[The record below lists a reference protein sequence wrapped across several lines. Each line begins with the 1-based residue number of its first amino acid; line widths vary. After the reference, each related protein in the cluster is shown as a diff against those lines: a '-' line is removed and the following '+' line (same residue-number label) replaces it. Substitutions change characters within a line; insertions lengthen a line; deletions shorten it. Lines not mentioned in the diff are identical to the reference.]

1 MQLRRQPRAMDFESR
16 DARFGILL
24 IAPAVAWVFVV
35 VVIPLV
41 AAFSTSLTNQRT
53 PGRPAD
59 FVGFSNYADLIA
71 DAGFRS
77 ALARSAI
84 WVISNGLLQTAV
96 ALAVALLL
104 NRPFIGQ
111 SFVRSW
117 ILLPWVVP
125 SAVIAILWKWMMDAS
140 VGIINFSLTTYGLTD
155 GPILFLSSP
164 DNAFRS
170 MVAINSWRL
179 FPFIAIILL
188 AALQSVPE
196 DQYEAASID
205 GATRFMQFKSITFPH
220 IAPTLTV
227 LGLVGTLWAA
237 NVFDLIWMITRGG
250 PVNTTRTA
258 PVFIYDRAF
267 AGFNNASA
275 SAASIVLLLFLAA
288 FAATF
293 VFLGRRQLGQ
303 LDTALEEV
311 VEAGKESA

>member
-1 MQLRRQPRAMDFESR
+1 MDFESR

-140 VGIINFSLTTYGLTD
+140 VGVINFSLTTYGLTD

>member
-1 MQLRRQPRAMDFESR
+1 MRLRRQARAMDYESR

-24 IAPAVAWVFVV
+24 VAPAVAWIVI
-35 VVIPLV
+35 VVIIPLF
-41 AAFSTSLTNQRT
+41 AALYTSVSDQRT
-53 PGRPAD
+53 PGTPAN
-59 FVGFSNYADLIA
+59 FIGFTNYVDLLG
-71 DAGFRS
+71 DPGFRS
-77 ALARSAI
+77 ALGRSAL
-84 WVISNGLLQTAV
+84 WVITNGLLQTSV

-104 NRPFIGQ
+104 NRPFFGQ

-140 VGIINFSLTTYGLTD
+140 VGVINFSLSSYGLTD

-164 DNAFRS
+164 DNAFAS

-179 FPFIAIILL
+179 FPFITIILL
-188 AALQSVPE
+188 AALQSAPE
-196 DQYEAASID
+196 DQYEAANID
-205 GATRFMQFKSITFPH
+205 GATRFMQFRSITFPH

-237 NVFDLIWMITRGG
+237 NVFDLVWMITRGG
-250 PVNTTRTA
+250 PVDTTRTA

-275 SAASIVLLLFLAA
+275 SAASIILLLLLAA

-303 LDTALEEV
+303 LDTAIEAV
-311 VEAGKESA
+311 VAAGKEPT